1 MRRIAPPP
9 APLTRAA
16 NAQTGLTEVPTP
28 SSHPSRSPPP
38 APIPAADDLQG
49 SERCPRAS
57 QGGRAA
63 APALT
68 SGKRPKP
75 GNPAGT
81 ATPLPPC
88 PYRGERLGAASPKH
102 FCTNRPR
109 YRAGTGP
116 QDNADPRGTPRL
128 LRALVQTEA
137 AGVRQRGA
145 MTFGGCAGS
154 CPTTESRGLRPSAFP
169 PGAGRFA
176 RRSCHGAGLA
186 FSPRPL
192 PPPGSPPASGVAEA
206 HSSIRGRPLPRV
218 PAGCGAGC
226 GSGGSL
232 SFAAGAM
239 AAGKPQSLAGPG
251 GPSEP
256 WRLPAEGRSA
266 PGRYLR

>member
-1 MRRIAPPP
+1 MRRIAPP
-9 APLTRAA
+9 ATPLTRAG
-16 NAQTGLTEVPTP
+16 NAHTGLTEVPTP
-28 SSHPSRSPPP
+28 SSHPSRSPSRP
-38 APIPAADDLQG
+38 APIPAADDLQC

-88 PYRGERLGAASPKH
+88 PYRGERLSAASPTH
-102 FCTNRPR
+102 FCTSSRPR
-109 YRAGTGP
+109 SRAGTGL
-116 QDNADPRGTPRL
+116 QDKADPRGTPRL
-128 LRALVQTEA
+128 SQALVQTEA
-137 AGVRQRGA
+137 ARLRQRGA

-186 FSPRPL
+186 FSPRP
-192 PPPGSPPASGVAEA
+192 PPQPPPASGVAEA
-206 HSSIRGRPLPRV
+206 HSSVRGRPLQRV

-239 AAGKPQSLAGPG
+239 AAGKPQSLPGPG
-251 GPSEP
+251 GPREP
-256 WRLPAEGRSA
+256 WRLPAEGRPA